1 MIDREPPSTY
11 TRAAAAR
18 AAETF
23 DNAAQA
29 ETIRDIGP
37 AVDAD
42 ILTILNRVTGYFGST
57 VLYMLA
63 LIDDVA
69 QGTAIAMSEEYK
81 QDRERAFDAIK
92 QWTVLLNNAIRQ
104 GRRLSWPII
113 IILCVT
119 IYIAFVVT
127 GLLIVD
133 VARLVQPQ

>member
-1 MIDREPPSTY
+1 MTEREPSTTY
-11 TRAAAAR
+11 TRAAVAR

-29 ETIRDIGP
+29 EGIRGIGP

-42 ILTILNRVTGYFGST
+42 IVVILDRITGYFGSS
-57 VLYMLA
+57 VLYLLA
-63 LIDDVA
+63 LIDDIA
-69 QGTAIAMSEEYK
+69 QGSAVAMTEEYK
-81 QDRERAFDAIK
+81 QDRQRAFDAIK
-92 QWTVLLNNAIRQ
+92 QWTVLLNNAISQ

-127 GLLIVD
+127 GILIVD
-133 VARLVQPQ
+133 IARLVQTQ